1 MDGMQTRALVNL
13 FTRLI
18 NQKRKTMD
26 EVPEHLR
33 EEVKKQLASTPP
45 SEPREGEEA
54 ETADS

>member
-1 MDGMQTRALVNL
+1 MQTRALVNL